1 MPHAATLVT
10 EVPAG
15 RETMPFSACSTPSWH
30 HTDDTTSTMVLTR
43 AKGTLSMTVRSSQ
56 SWVSWPR
63 IVK

>member
-1 MPHAATLVT
+1 MPQAATLVS

-30 HTDDTTSTMVLTR
+30 HTDETTRTMVLHR
-43 AKGTLSMTVRSSQ
+43 ANGTLSLTVRSAHRSG
-56 SWVSWPR
+56 SWPR